1 MFTTRLLLTRL
12 VKTSIFFPL
21 ALAALVSLPTRL
33 VATPIPEDAK
43 VGGFAI
49 GSQAWTFNHFSA
61 FEAVE
66 KTALAGGK
74 VIELHPGDSLT
85 REQRTVKFS
94 HNSPDEVVAQ
104 MQTHLAKHGVRAI
117 NYGVVY
123 AKGEAEWRRVFEFAK
138 KLGLYAVTTEEVGQL
153 DLLEKLAKEFDV
165 RVAIHNHPRQ
175 PNDQKY
181 RLWDPDYVL
190 SLVKNRDARIGACA
204 DTGHWATSGI
214 TPLDGLKT
222 LKGRIVSVHLKD
234 RVAIAK
240 ETADVPFG
248 AGICDVKAMLDELK
262 AQGFA
267 GNIAIEYEAHLANN
281 VADVAQC
288 IGYVRGYGS
297 CGETRS
303 R

>member
-1 MFTTRLLLTRL
+1 M
-12 VKTSIFFPL
+12 
-21 ALAALVSLPTRL
+21 
-33 VATPIPEDAK
+33 
-43 VGGFAI
+43 
-49 GSQAWTFNHFSA
+49 QA
-61 FEAVE
+61 
-66 KTALAGGK
+66 
-74 VIELHPGDSLT
+74 
-85 REQRTVKFS
+85 
-94 HNSPDEVVAQ
+94 
-104 MQTHLAKHGVRAI
+104 HLAKHGVRAI

-123 AKGEAEWRRVFEFAK
+123 AKGGAEWRKVFEFAK
-138 KLGLYAVTTEEVGQL
+138 KLGLYAVTTEEVGEL

-175 PNDQKY
+175 PKDQAY
-181 RLWDPDYVL
+181 RLWDPEYVM
-190 SLVKNRDARIGACA
+190 SLVKDRDPRIGACA

-234 RVAIAK
+234 RAAIGK
-240 ETADVPFG
+240 GTADVPFG

-262 AQGFA
+262 TQEFA
-267 GNIAIEYEAHLANN
+267 GHIAIEYEAHLANN

-297 CGETRS
+297 CREARS